1 MLTLLSSPLLIHSS
15 HCHLTY
21 CPLVSLSQVDSEVIF
36 TYVTPYMTLHCTSEA
51 RASLL
56 LFFEEQSK
64 LLLPIPAVCPYY
76 WVQESGVSPHLHW
89 ENETKKYQPQ

>member
-1 MLTLLSSPLLIHSS
+1 MESRTWTLILDLLGGMGGHLLFMLTLLSRPVLIHSS

-56 LFFEEQSK
+56 LFFEE
-64 LLLPIPAVCPYY
+64 
-76 WVQESGVSPHLHW
+76 
-89 ENETKKYQPQ
+89 